1 MSIKDDI
8 TVLEKEVNE
17 MQNKRDEKSLW
28 LFIATVGCW
37 GIPKDVFLLQLFA
50 FTIILLYYFRENFRI
65 TNKEYGYADF
75 NARCNQL
82 KEKIRIELKK
92 NDEEINNAILKID
105 TLMSER
111 NKRNWL
117 RNIFWFFSMMSFA
130 IVVQPYMDKVILYIA
145 TFF

>member
-8 TVLEKEVNE
+8 NVLEKEVYE

-28 LFIATVGCW
+28 LFIATIGCW
-37 GIPKDVFLLQLFA
+37 GIPKDVPLLQLFA

-65 TNKEYGYADF
+65 TFKEYIYADF
-75 NARCNQL
+75 DARCNQL

-105 TLMSER
+105 ALAGER

-130 IVVQPYMDKVILYIA
+130 IIVQPYMNKFILYIA